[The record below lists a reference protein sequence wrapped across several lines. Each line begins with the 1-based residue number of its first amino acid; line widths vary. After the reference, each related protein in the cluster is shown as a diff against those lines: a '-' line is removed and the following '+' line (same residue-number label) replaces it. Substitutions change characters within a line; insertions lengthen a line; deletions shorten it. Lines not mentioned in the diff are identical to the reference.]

1 MSAANHFRERSE
13 PVARSIMGIIAKQ
26 SIQGTIVTYLGVAV
40 GFVTTFFVLT
50 RFLSAE
56 EIGLARVLVDAATLF
71 IGLAQL
77 GTSSSIIRFYP
88 HFKHSVE
95 SCRMVPNS
103 LELSSVEKT
112 TLNNSTQPLHNPTQ
126 SSDHGFFFWTLIV
139 PLVGFALF
147 TAIYCACHEPLSHWF
162 GEKSPL
168 FIEYYYMVL
177 PMAFFMLYQTVFET
191 NANVRMHIVVP
202 RAVRELI
209 TRIGLLVVYLLY
221 AFECLNINGF
231 VIALCAVYAVAML
244 CNMVYLFSLG
254 EVSLLPDMDFLRQ
267 NPSLVRQ
274 YILYTGFL
282 LVSAVASVLA
292 PTLSSFFI
300 TAEMGLSYTGI
311 FAIATYIAVMVSIP
325 YRSVVAIASPQL
337 ATAIKEN
344 NQQETAHLM
353 QQVSSTLLLIGGM
366 ILCAIW
372 LNIDLI
378 FHILP
383 NGETYAAARQVVL
396 MLGTSQLFIAVCSFA
411 SSALNYSHYYAFSLL
426 FSFILTTLSIL
437 LNNLLI
443 PHFGMEGAAVSN
455 LISYAVYFVLIV
467 LTVRLTLKTSTFTLQ
482 HLKILLL
489 IVVILNLNFLWLEYL
504 PIHNIWLSS
513 MIRTIVLM
521 GGACLVAWRKNLS
534 PEINQQVH
542 SLGERLKVKG

>member
-1 MSAANHFRERSE
+1 
-13 PVARSIMGIIAKQ
+13 MGIIAKQ

-50 RFLSAE
+50 RFLTAE

-77 GTSSSIIRFYP
+77 GTSASIIRFYP
-88 HFKHSVE
+88 HFK
-95 SCRMVPNS
+95 
-103 LELSSVEKT
+103 T
-112 TLNNSTQPLHNPTQ
+112 TQRNA
-126 SSDHGFFFWTLIV
+126 DHGFFFWTILI

-147 TAIYCACHEPLSHWF
+147 AIIYCACYEPLSQWF

-168 FIEYYYMVL
+168 FVEYYYMVL

-209 TRIGLLVVYLLY
+209 TRIGLLATYLLY
-221 AFECLNINGF
+221 AFRIVDIDGF

-244 CNMVYLFSLG
+244 CNMIYLFSLG
-254 EVSLLPDMDFLRQ
+254 KVSLRPDMQFLRD
-267 NPSLVRQ
+267 NRPLVKQ
-274 YILYTGFL
+274 YALYTIFL
-282 LVSAVASVLA
+282 LVSAVTSVLA

-300 TAEMGLSYTGI
+300 TAQMGLNYTGI

-325 YRSVVAIASPQL
+325 YRSVTAIASPQL
-337 ATAIKEN
+337 ATAIKNN
-344 NQQETAHLM
+344 NQTEIAHLM
-353 QQVSSTLLLIGGM
+353 QQVSSNLLLIGGM

-383 NGETYAAARQVVL
+383 NGETYASARSVVL
-396 MLGTSQLFIAVCSFA
+396 MLGVSQLFIATCSFTLNT
-411 SSALNYSHYYAFSLL
+411 LNYSRYYAFSLL
-426 FSFILTTLSIL
+426 FSFILTTSAIL

-443 PHFGMEGAAVSN
+443 PQLGMEGAAASN
-455 LISYAVYFVLIV
+455 LISYAIYFILIL
-467 LTVRLTLKTSTFTLQ
+467 LTVRWSLHTPTFTRQ
-482 HLKILLL
+482 HLKILIL
-489 IVVILNLNFLWLEYL
+489 IVALLGLNDLWLTYM
-504 PIHNIWLSS
+504 PINNIWISS
-513 MIRTIVLM
+513 LVRSIVLL
-521 GGACLVAWRKNLS
+521 GSACAIIWYKNLS
-534 PEINQQVH
+534 PEIKNQLLPH
-542 SLGERLKVKG
+542 R

>member
-1 MSAANHFRERSE
+1 
-13 PVARSIMGIIAKQ
+13 MGIIAKQ

-50 RFLSAE
+50 RFLTAE

-88 HFKHSVE
+88 HFKAKGE
-95 SCRMVPNS
+95 R
-103 LELSSVEKT
+103 LEAKGEGT
-112 TLNNSTQPLHNPTQ
+112 
-126 SSDHGFFFWTLIV
+126 DHGFFFWTLIV

-168 FIEYYYMVL
+168 FVEYYYMVL

-244 CNMVYLFSLG
+244 CNMGYLFSLG
-254 EVSLLPDMDFLRQ
+254 EVSLRPDMQFLRE
-267 NPSLVRQ
+267 NRSLVRQ

-300 TAEMGLSYTGI
+300 TAEMGLNYTGI

-325 YRSVVAIASPQL
+325 YRSMTAIASPQL

-344 NQQETAHLM
+344 NQQETAHLI
-353 QQVSSTLLLIGGM
+353 QQVSSTLLLVGGM
-366 ILCAIW
+366 ILCLIW

-396 MLGTSQLFIAVCSFA
+396 MLGTSQLIIAVCSFS
-411 SSALNYSHYYAFSLL
+411 SSALNYSRFYAFSLL
-426 FSFILTTLSIL
+426 FSFILTILSIL

-443 PHFGMEGAAVSN
+443 PHFGMNGAAVSN
-455 LISYAVYFVLIV
+455 LIAYAIYFLFII
-467 LTVRLTLKTSTFTLQ
+467 LTVRFALHAPTFTRQ

-489 IVVILNLNFLWLEYL
+489 ILVILSLNFLWLKYV
-504 PIHNIWLSS
+504 PINNIWISS
-513 MIRTIVLM
+513 IVRTVVLM
-521 GGACLVAWRKNLS
+521 GGGCAVAWYKNLS
-534 PEINQQVH
+534 PEINQQIQTTLNNSKQPLH
-542 SLGERLKVKG
+542 NSKQPLHNSKQL

>member
-1 MSAANHFRERSE
+1 
-13 PVARSIMGIIAKQ
+13 MGIIAKQ

-56 EIGLARVLVDAATLF
+56 EIGLSRVLIDAATLF

-88 HFKHSVE
+88 HFRNKEQGAKS
-95 SCRMVPNS
+95 
-103 LELSSVEKT
+103 
-112 TLNNSTQPLHNPTQ
+112 QD
-126 SSDHGFFFWTLIV
+126 DHGFFFWTLIV

-168 FIEYYYMVL
+168 FVEYYYMVL
-177 PMAFFMLYQTVFET
+177 PMAFFMLYQTIFET

-221 AFECLNINGF
+221 AFEWVNINGF
-231 VIALCAVYAVAML
+231 VIALCGVYAVAML
-244 CNMVYLFSLG
+244 CNMGYLFSLG
-254 EVSLLPDMDFLRQ
+254 EISLRPDWEFLR
-267 NPSLVRQ
+267 NNSSLVRQ
-274 YILYTGFL
+274 YLLYTGFL

-300 TAEMGLSYTGI
+300 TAEMGLNYTGI

-325 YRSVVAIASPQL
+325 YRSMTAIASPQL

-344 NQQETAHLM
+344 NQRETAHLM
-353 QQVSSTLLLIGGM
+353 QQVSRSILLIGCT
-366 ILCAIW
+366 ILCMIW

-383 NGETYAAARQVVL
+383 NGEVYATARNVVL
-396 MLGTSQLFIAVCSFA
+396 L
-411 SSALNYSHYYAFSLL
+411 
-426 FSFILTTLSIL
+426 
-437 LNNLLI
+437 
-443 PHFGMEGAAVSN
+443 
-455 LISYAVYFVLIV
+455 
-467 LTVRLTLKTSTFTLQ
+467 
-482 HLKILLL
+482 
-489 IVVILNLNFLWLEYL
+489 
-504 PIHNIWLSS
+504 
-513 MIRTIVLM
+513 
-521 GGACLVAWRKNLS
+521 
-534 PEINQQVH
+534 
-542 SLGERLKVKG
+542 

>member
-1 MSAANHFRERSE
+1 
-13 PVARSIMGIIAKQ
+13 MGIIAKQ

-77 GTSSSIIRFYP
+77 GTTSSIIRFYP
-88 HFKHSVE
+88 HFKAKGERLKVKGE
-95 SCRMVPNS
+95 N
-103 LELSSVEKT
+103 
-112 TLNNSTQPLHNPTQ
+112 
-126 SSDHGFFFWTLIV
+126 SDHGFFFWTLII

-147 TAIYCACHEPLSHWF
+147 TAIYCACYSPLSQWF

-168 FIEYYYMVL
+168 FVEYYYMVL

-209 TRIGLLVVYLLY
+209 TRIGLLLVYLLY
-221 AFECLNINGF
+221 AFELLTINGF
-231 VIALCAVYAVAML
+231 VIALCGVYAVAML
-244 CNMVYLFSLG
+244 CNMGYLFSLG
-254 EVSLLPDMDFLRQ
+254 EISLRPDWQFLRA
-267 NPSLVRQ
+267 NRSLVRQ

-282 LVSAVASVLA
+282 LISAVASVLA

-325 YRSVVAIASPQL
+325 YRSMTAIASPQL

-344 NQQETAHLM
+344 NRAQTAHLM
-353 QQVSSTLLLIGGM
+353 QQVSSTLLLVGGM
-366 ILCAIW
+366 ILCVIW
-372 LNIDLI
+372 LNVDLI

-383 NGETYAAARQVVL
+383 NGSTYASARQVVL
-396 MLGTSQLFIAVCSFA
+396 ILATSQLFIAVCSFT
-411 SSALNYSHYYAFSLL
+411 SSALNYSRFYAFSLL
-426 FSFILTTLSIL
+426 FSFALTLLSIL
-437 LNNLLI
+437 LNNMLI
-443 PHFGMEGAAVSN
+443 PHLGMNGAAASN
-455 LISYAVYFVLIV
+455 LIAYAIYFLLIL
-467 LTVRLTLKTSTFTLQ
+467 LTVRFTLHAPTFTRQ

-489 IVVILNLNFLWLEYL
+489 IVLIINLNFLWQKYL
-504 PIHNIWLSS
+504 PINNIWLSS
-513 MIRTIVLM
+513 IIRSVVLV
-521 GGACLVAWRKNLS
+521 GGGCALAWYKNLS
-534 PEINQQVH
+534 PEINQQVR
-542 SLGERLKVKG
+542 SLGDRLKVKD

>member
-1 MSAANHFRERSE
+1 
-13 PVARSIMGIIAKQ
+13 MGIIAKQ

-88 HFKHSVE
+88 HFRSQEQGAKSQDE
-95 SCRMVPNS
+95 
-103 LELSSVEKT
+103 
-112 TLNNSTQPLHNPTQ
+112 
-126 SSDHGFFFWTLIV
+126 HGFFFWTLIV
-139 PLVGFALF
+139 PLIGFALF
-147 TAIYCACHEPLSHWF
+147 TAIYCACYTPLSQWF

-168 FIEYYYMVL
+168 FVEYYYMVL
-177 PMAFFMLYQTVFET
+177 PMAFFMLYQTIFET

-209 TRIGLLVVYLLY
+209 TRIGLLVAYLLY
-221 AFECLNINGF
+221 AFEVVNINGF
-231 VIALCAVYAVAML
+231 VLALCGVYAIAML
-244 CNMVYLFSLG
+244 CNMGYLFSLG
-254 EVSLLPDMDFLRQ
+254 EISLRPDWEFVRHHR
-267 NPSLVRQ
+267 SLVRQ
-274 YILYTGFL
+274 YLLYTGFL
-282 LVSAVASVLA
+282 LISAVASVLA

-300 TAEMGLSYTGI
+300 TAEMGLTYTGI

-325 YRSVVAIASPQL
+325 YRSMTAIASPQL

-344 NQQETAHLM
+344 NSNETARLM
-353 QQVSSTLLLIGGM
+353 QQVSSTLLLIGGV
-366 ILCAIW
+366 ILCVIW

-383 NGETYAAARQVVL
+383 NGDTYASARQVVL
-396 MLGTSQLFIAVCSFA
+396 ILATSQLFIAVCSFT
-411 SSALNYSHYYAFSLL
+411 SSALNYSRYYAFSLL
-426 FSFILTTLSIL
+426 FSFILTAGSIL

-443 PHFGMEGAAVSN
+443 PYLGMEGAAVSN
-455 LISYAVYFVLIV
+455 LIAYAIYFLLIT
-467 LTVRLTLKTSTFTLQ
+467 LTVRYTLHTPTFTQQ

-489 IVVILNLNFLWLEYL
+489 IVLILNVNFLWQKYL
-504 PIHNIWLSS
+504 PINNIWLSS
-513 MIRTIVLM
+513 IIRSLILI
-521 GGACLVAWRKNLS
+521 GGGCAIAWFKNLS
-534 PEINQQVH
+534 PEINQQVR
-542 SLGERLKVKG
+542 SLFSNFQQRKRSNF

>member
-1 MSAANHFRERSE
+1 
-13 PVARSIMGIIAKQ
+13 MGIIAKQ

-56 EIGLARVLVDAATLF
+56 EIGLARVLIDAATLF

-88 HFKHSVE
+88 HFK
-95 SCRMVPNS
+95 
-103 LELSSVEKT
+103 
-112 TLNNSTQPLHNPTQ
+112 STNATQ
-126 SSDHGFFFWTLIV
+126 SQSDNGFFFWTLII

-147 TAIYCACHEPLSHWF
+147 SIVYCACYEPLSHWF

-168 FIEYYYMVL
+168 FVEYYYMVL

-221 AFECLNINGF
+221 AFEWLNINGF
-231 VIALCAVYAVAML
+231 VVGLCAVYAVAML
-244 CNMVYLFSLG
+244 CNMGYLFTLGNISLR
-254 EVSLLPDMDFLRQ
+254 PDWEFLR
-267 NPSLVRQ
+267 NNRTLVRQ
-274 YILYTGFL
+274 YLLYTGFL
-282 LVSAVASVLA
+282 LISAVASVLA

-300 TAEMGLSYTGI
+300 TPQMGLNYTGI

-325 YRSVVAIASPQL
+325 YRSITAIASPQL

-344 NQQETAHLM
+344 DQRETTHLI
-353 QQVSSTLLLIGGM
+353 QQVSRTILLVGSM
-366 ILCAIW
+366 ILCLIW
-372 LNIDLI
+372 MNIDLI

-383 NGETYAAARQVVL
+383 NGETYVTARYVVL
-396 MLGTSQLFIAVCSFA
+396 LLGVSQLFIATCSIT
-411 SSALNYSHYYAFSLL
+411 SSALNYSRFYAFSLI
-426 FSFILTTLSIL
+426 FSIVLTISSIL
-437 LNNLLI
+437 LNNFLVPL
-443 PHFGMEGAAVSN
+443 FGMNGAAMSN
-455 LISYAVYFVLIV
+455 LIAYAIYFLLI
-467 LTVRLTLKTSTFTLQ
+467 LITVRLTLRTPTFARE
-482 HLKILLL
+482 HLYILLL
-489 IVVILNLNFLWLEYL
+489 FAAVLLLNHLWQSYL

-513 MIRTIVLM
+513 IVRSVVLL
-521 GGACLVAWRKNLS
+521 GAAGVVAWCANLS
-534 PEINQQVH
+534 PEVKTIVQQKLH
-542 SLGERLKVKG
+542 LPSHP